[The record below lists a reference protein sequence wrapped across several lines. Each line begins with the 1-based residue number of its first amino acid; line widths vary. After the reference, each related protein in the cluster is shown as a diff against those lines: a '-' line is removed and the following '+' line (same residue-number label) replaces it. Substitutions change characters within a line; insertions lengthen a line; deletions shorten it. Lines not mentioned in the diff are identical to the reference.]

1 LGQLLV
7 HAVEVAQHGDGDETA
22 ADPEETAHGAQQA
35 AEQEVDYAGE
45 KQGSRHRCTV
55 MPLLAGCKVQWPH
68 RRIKKETDMSGVIV
82 FALEMGVV
90 ALIALAIYMVMK
102 K

>member
-1 LGQLLV
+1 
-7 HAVEVAQHGDGDETA
+7 
-22 ADPEETAHGAQQA
+22 
-35 AEQEVDYAGE
+35 
-45 KQGSRHRCTV
+45 
-55 MPLLAGCKVQWPH
+55 
-68 RRIKKETDMSGVIV
+68 MSGIIV

>member
-1 LGQLLV
+1 
-7 HAVEVAQHGDGDETA
+7 
-22 ADPEETAHGAQQA
+22 
-35 AEQEVDYAGE
+35 
-45 KQGSRHRCTV
+45 
-55 MPLLAGCKVQWPH
+55 MPLLAGCKVPWPH

>member
-1 LGQLLV
+1 
-7 HAVEVAQHGDGDETA
+7 
-22 ADPEETAHGAQQA
+22 
-35 AEQEVDYAGE
+35 
-45 KQGSRHRCTV
+45 
-55 MPLLAGCKVQWPH
+55 MPLRTGCRWQWPH

>member
-1 LGQLLV
+1 
-7 HAVEVAQHGDGDETA
+7 
-22 ADPEETAHGAQQA
+22 
-35 AEQEVDYAGE
+35 
-45 KQGSRHRCTV
+45 
-55 MPLLAGCKVQWPH
+55 MPLRAGCPLQWPH

>member
-1 LGQLLV
+1 
-7 HAVEVAQHGDGDETA
+7 
-22 ADPEETAHGAQQA
+22 
-35 AEQEVDYAGE
+35 
-45 KQGSRHRCTV
+45 
-55 MPLLAGCKVQWPH
+55 MPLPPRQH
-68 RRIKKETDMSGVIV
+68 RKSKKETDMSGIIV

>member
-1 LGQLLV
+1 
-7 HAVEVAQHGDGDETA
+7 
-22 ADPEETAHGAQQA
+22 
-35 AEQEVDYAGE
+35 
-45 KQGSRHRCTV
+45 
-55 MPLLAGCKVQWPH
+55 MPLPPRQH
-68 RRIKKETDMSGVIV
+68 RKIKKETDMSGIIV